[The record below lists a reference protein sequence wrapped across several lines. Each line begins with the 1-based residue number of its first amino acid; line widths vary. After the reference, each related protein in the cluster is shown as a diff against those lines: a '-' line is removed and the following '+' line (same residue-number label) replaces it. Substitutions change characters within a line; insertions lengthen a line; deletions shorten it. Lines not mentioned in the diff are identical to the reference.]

1 MLCSEFQVKCSNW
14 TLHSPEANGG
24 DVKVKSLEERR
35 KSDRERQAKCRNKKL
50 EKEFYDEF
58 SKLKTMREGAEWM
71 RMRRINQWKP
81 PLKDME
87 AIWRELHGDCESRQ
101 GCE

>member
-1 MLCSEFQVKCSNW
+1 MLSSEFQTECTYGKMYS
-14 TLHSPEANGG
+14 TKANGSDG
-24 DVKVKSLEERR
+24 SLKSLEEKR

-58 SKLKTMREGAEWM
+58 SKIKTMKEGAEWM
-71 RMRRINQWKP
+71 KMRRINQWKP

-87 AIWRELHGDCESRQ
+87 AIWRELHGDCEK
-101 GCE
+101 GE